1 MERRQGGQGPAV
13 SRPFSIVALF
23 LLGFNS
29 AAASDATFLEA
40 IAQVESGMDRKAVG
54 KSGER
59 GMYQLKKAAWDDA
72 NALLESEKHF
82 HYQWSQWRDAT
93 AQDMIAAAH
102 LRILRQRF
110 KADGYS
116 TPTPEQLALAWN
128 RGYEGAKSWHFA
140 PNDYALRV
148 ANLFRLSQRG
158 L

>member
-1 MERRQGGQGPAV
+1 VR
-13 SRPFSIVALF
+13 RPFSIVALF
-23 LLGFNS
+23 FLGFNS

-72 NALLESEKHF
+72 NVLLESEKHF
-82 HYQWSQWRDAT
+82 HYQWSQWRYAT
-93 AQDMIAAAH
+93 AQDMIAAAY
-102 LRILRQRF
+102 LRVLRKRF

-128 RGYEGAKSWHFA
+128 RGYEGAKSWNFA